1 MGVFLWKN
9 FHFLWIV
16 ALFFKIVLI
25 FLSLLILCHEQGKSL
40 LFALF
45 ILFSNGFL
53 PLSLSWHKKNDMG
66 ACLFMFFFLQKSSPA
81 LYLCRH
87 TTSKIVIF
95 VFLFFFKIVFSFLSF
110 SRHVTNLCGDLPRSA
125 ICKLEHSSYEKLFL
139 RKFCN
144 QKKTSK
150 IPLRLEDKAC
160 CLTLA
165 CLHLDVFQ
173 CLAFPSES

>member
-66 ACLFMFFFLQKSSPA
+66 ACLFMFFFCKRVLLLYICVDTQHQK
-81 LYLCRH
+81 LL
-87 TTSKIVIF
+87 
-95 VFLFFFKIVFSFLSF
+95 FLSFYFFFKIVFSFLSF

-139 RKFCN
+139 RKFRN
-144 QKKTSK
+144 KKKTRK
-150 IPLRLEDKAC
+150 IPLWLEDKAC
-160 CLTLA
+160 FLTLA
-165 CLHLDVFQ
+165 CLHLEVF
-173 CLAFPSES
+173 SV